1 MYVCVCVC
9 VCVRACMRVCVC
21 VVPVEAVWSLK
32 GGITSP
38 HSSVGLQ
45 SLASSTVMAGACS
58 KQHIEL
64 NSCMPDILNYHNVH
78 MY

>member
-1 MYVCVCVC
+1 MRAC
-9 VCVRACMRVCVC
+9 VCVRARVGCVC

-64 NSCMPDILNYHNVH
+64 NSCMPHILNYHNVH
-78 MY
+78 VLTMLLL